1 MIIFWKIGTLARV
14 LVSKVRAAINVR
26 FQGRARR
33 PKLIWTDRGKGFYAT
48 NTGRITEQYQ
58 RALDEH
64 GFDAMFG
71 ADASMQP
78 GKLQELMLHET
89 AVAWMRLRL
98 ARTVPA
104 KAWKESR
111 KAYTAR
117 LKGCCEE
124 INRDLSVA
132 GLCRNLLPRVAAC
145 IQAKG
150 GRIRQ

>member
-1 MIIFWKIGTLARV
+1 MPAGLR
-14 LVSKVRAAINVR
+14 
-26 FQGRARR
+26 
-33 PKLIWTDRGKGFYAT
+33 KGFYAT
-48 NTGRITEQYQ
+48 NTGRITEQYR

-78 GKLQELMLHET
+78 GKLQGLMLHET

-111 KAYTAR
+111 NA
-117 LKGCCEE
+117 
-124 INRDLSVA
+124 
-132 GLCRNLLPRVAAC
+132 
-145 IQAKG
+145 
-150 GRIRQ
+150 

>member
-1 MIIFWKIGTLARV
+1 
-14 LVSKVRAAINVR
+14 
-26 FQGRARR
+26 
-33 PKLIWTDRGKGFYAT
+33 
-48 NTGRITEQYQ
+48 
-58 RALDEH
+58 
-64 GFDAMFG
+64 MFG